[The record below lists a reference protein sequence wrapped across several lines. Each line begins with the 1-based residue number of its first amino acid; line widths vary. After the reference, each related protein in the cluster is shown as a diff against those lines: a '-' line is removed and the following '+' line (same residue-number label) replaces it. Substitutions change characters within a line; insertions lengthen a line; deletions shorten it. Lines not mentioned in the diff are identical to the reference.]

1 MISLQSRKI
10 ADWLCKNQYTI
21 IQVRWAASFTAI
33 AQNLV
38 NPICTF
44 SQKSVCSCIFS
55 QVSSLSLLYFLH
67 LYPPLS
73 HWQCRV
79 EELGAMCA
87 GLGQLQ
93 GFSSVLGCL
102 VAAGT
107 EHTDQPWVHMGQPCT
122 PHISLHNEH
131 TWEMQCVLLVWQIWY
146 IKAKKKKMWSLGL
159 DVTNAAIFPTRT
171 Q

>member
-1 MISLQSRKI
+1 M
-10 ADWLCKNQYTI
+10 
-21 IQVRWAASFTAI
+21 RWTASFTAI
-33 AQNLV
+33 AHNLV
-38 NPICTF
+38 HPNCIF
-44 SQKSVCSCIFS
+44 SQKPVCSCIFS

-102 VAAGT
+102 FAAGA
-107 EHTDQPWVHMGQPCT
+107 EHTDQPRVHMGQPCT
-122 PHISLHNEH
+122 PLISLHNEH
-131 TWEMQCVLLVWQIWY
+131 TWEMQYVLLVWRIWF
-146 IKAKKKKMWSLGL
+146 IKAKKKNMWSLGL
-159 DVTNAAIFPTRT
+159 DLTNVSILQQGHNIVWECSRW
-171 Q
+171 QRLCK